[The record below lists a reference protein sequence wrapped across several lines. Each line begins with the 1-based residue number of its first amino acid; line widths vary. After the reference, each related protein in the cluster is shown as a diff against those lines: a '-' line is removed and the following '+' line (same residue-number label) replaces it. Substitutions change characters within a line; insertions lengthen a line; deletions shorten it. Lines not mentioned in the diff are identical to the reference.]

1 MICHAD
7 RVFICMGKKGRIT
20 MKKKRATGSGISVIV
35 MTLVSFLLFRQGGGS
50 VYAAADRQDPEMRLM
65 KVYQLTSGET
75 RQIPGYIVEENTIYV
90 LDESSIVV
98 EETGRGSSEGADVVT
113 FSEKV
118 ENLPD
123 NDLERIE
130 KEAVRQGISC
140 ELLSVLYEVAKE
152 DQNGIPICYDAVC
165 EYGGLKKYGV
175 SYPTAWQMTAWY
187 DFWGAA
193 DQETAVAVREE
204 YEQTH
209 VPAEKKTAR
218 VEGTKRAPAG
228 GQEAVQGRE
237 EPLPERAAK
246 KFRIGPGPEE
256 DGRARNKIA
265 DTALPLAAAGAGT
278 ALPFIIWFSIVT
290 APLFAR
296 KETGKYRC
304 IGRIRLK
311 KEDGVYTAHLT
322 KRLFAK
328 AEIPVFLIRLP
339 GRVRRRTKAGML
351 QVHCPD
357 GKRILLTAGKEVHF
371 TVEGD

>member
-1 MICHAD
+1 
-7 RVFICMGKKGRIT
+7 
-20 MKKKRATGSGISVIV
+20 MKKKSVTVGRISVIV
-35 MTLVSFLLFRQGGGS
+35 MTLMSFLLFRQNGGS
-50 VYAAADRQDPEMRLM
+50 VYAAADRQAPEMRLR
-65 KVYQLTSGET
+65 KVYPLTSGET
-75 RQIPGYIVEENTIYV
+75 RQIPRYIVEEDITYV

-98 EETGRGSSEGADVVT
+98 EETGKGSSEGADVIT
-113 FSEKV
+113 FSRKV

-130 KEAVRQGISC
+130 KTALHQGINC
-140 ELLSVLYEVAKE
+140 ELLSVVYEVAKE

-165 EYGGLKKYGV
+165 EYGGLKKYSV

-187 DFWGAA
+187 DFWVAA
-193 DQETAVAVREE
+193 DQETAVTVREE
-204 YEQTH
+204 YGQTH
-209 VPAEKKTAR
+209 VPAEKKTAKA
-218 VEGTKRAPAG
+218 EGTKRVAAG
-228 GQEAVQGRE
+228 GQETVQERE

-256 DGRARNKIA
+256 DERARNKIE
-265 DTALPLAAAGAGT
+265 DTALPLAAAGAGIT
-278 ALPFIIWFSIVT
+278 LPFIIWFAIVT
-290 APLFAR
+290 APLFAQK
-296 KETGKYRC
+296 KEGKYRY

-328 AEIPVFLIRLP
+328 AEVPVFLIRLP
-339 GRVRRRTKAGML
+339 GKVRKRTKAGML